1 MALVFG
7 VRSNLLSHP
16 DPVPIGSVM
25 VFHQDAAP
33 DGWVKD
39 VASTLDNAA
48 LRIVTSTAWASGK
61 SGATAFS
68 SVFGS
73 SKSSANYTL
82 LDPTDIPSHQH
93 DVTGSTGGA
102 GGTLRITSRFDSS
115 SGGDVTNAAVARG
128 SDGAH
133 QHGLVLDLHHVNF
146 IICTK
151 E

>member
-1 MALVFG
+1 MALIFG
-7 VRSNLLSHP
+7 VRAPLTGA

-33 DGWVKD
+33 DGWAKD
-39 VASTLDNAA
+39 VEATLDNAA

-61 SGATAFS
+61 AGATAFN

-73 SKSSANYTL
+73 SKSSDNYTL
-82 LDPTDIPSHQH
+82 LDPGDIPSHNHPQQH
-93 DVTGSTGGA
+93 RQGGSGVASAGLLDTGIA
-102 GGTLRITSRFDSS
+102 G
-115 SGGDVTNAAVARG
+115 TNEPPTADTG

-146 IICTK
+146 ILCTK